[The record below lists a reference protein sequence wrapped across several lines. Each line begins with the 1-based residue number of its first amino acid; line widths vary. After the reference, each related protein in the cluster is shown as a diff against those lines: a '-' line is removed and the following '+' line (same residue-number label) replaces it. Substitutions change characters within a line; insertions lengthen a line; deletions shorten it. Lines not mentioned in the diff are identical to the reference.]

1 MYQKERLESIL
12 KIVKSNGYTTVKYLT
27 NTLHYSNAT
36 INRDLNY
43 LEKQK
48 QIKRTY
54 GGVEIEDASAVPLPF
69 RYHKMKA
76 EKRRIGE
83 RAASFVSD
91 GDTVFIDA
99 STTGEYMAEFLAEKK
114 NLTVITN
121 NMALAARLSEYD
133 ICVYCLGGKIVEAP
147 SMLDGVDAVECAMRH
162 KADKMFFSTGYVT
175 DDGRIGTGE
184 TYYLLH
190 KSMAGNSKEIYF
202 LVDHEKADAESLSK
216 RFNRFLFA
224 FDKVHCVISGHEFSE
239 ETRRKFPATRFEKV

>member
-12 KIVKSNGYTTVKYLT
+12 KIVERNGYTTVKYLT
-27 NTLHYSNAT
+27 DTLHYSRAT

-48 QIKRTY
+48 QIRRTY
-54 GGVEIEDASAVPLPF
+54 GGVEIEESPNVPLPF
-69 RYHKMKA
+69 RYHKLKA

-83 RAASFVSD
+83 RAASFIED

-99 STTGEYMAEFLAEKK
+99 STTGEFMAEFLAEKK
-114 NLTVITN
+114 NLTVLTN
-121 NMALAARLSEYD
+121 NMALAARLSAYG
-133 ICVYCLGGKIVEAP
+133 ICVCCLGGRVVEAP
-147 SMLDGVDAVECAMRH
+147 SMLDGVDTVACAMRH

-175 DDGRIGTGE
+175 DDGRIGTAE

-190 KSMAGNSKEIYF
+190 DTMARNSKEIYF
-202 LVDHEKADAESLSK
+202 LVDHEKADDESLSK

-224 FDKVHCVISGHEFSE
+224 FDKVHCVISGHEFGE
-239 ETRRKFPATRFEKV
+239 ETRNKFPNTRFEKV